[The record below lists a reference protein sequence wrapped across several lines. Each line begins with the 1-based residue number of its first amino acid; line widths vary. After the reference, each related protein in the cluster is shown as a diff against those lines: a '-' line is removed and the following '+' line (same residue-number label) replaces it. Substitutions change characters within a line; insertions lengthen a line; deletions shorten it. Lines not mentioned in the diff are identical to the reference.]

1 MKSLNE
7 YLYES
12 YMYND
17 GLITE
22 ALKVD
27 ALRDFTK
34 WVGGISSEATKKL
47 NKMCKDINRIDPDKK
62 VISDYYRDMLN
73 DMLSSNGYKLNLGDI
88 NASIAF
94 SEIDSEDVKI
104 LNGKTS
110 KQMEIRKALKNAVSY
125 DNNHIQY
132 EFGEYS
138 RVKGASGTSSIVIVK
153 DTSTGDYKYI
163 IMHDKGKVFTF
174 PDKRYSDIYL
184 WDLGLWKDQLESIPE
199 NIEDKL
205 DNNARDPE
213 YTFHD
218 ILRNAR
224 RSDPTYIYNVVKHI
238 NVAKAISAAV
248 SDMSNREYIIITTNK
263 TRQNKAIQRYDA
275 REGMIK
281 NTAEQNIELAEEN
294 RKRWKAALDALKAA
308 KAAIDLVKDVS
319 SAEPLFKRYISV
331 FSKFNGT
338 DIYNAPENR
347 GKYLELMDSFVSL
360 NNAIEYIKDAIE
372 NIKKDHRRA
381 SDSYYT
387 KKIEVAKSRFNK
399 CKKEVE
405 DLLDELS

>member
-12 YMYND
+12 YMCND
-17 GLITE
+17 ELITE
-22 ALKVD
+22 ALKND

-34 WVGGISSEATKKL
+34 WVGQISSAATAKL
-47 NKMCKDINRIDPDKK
+47 NKMCKDLNRIDPDKK
-62 VISDYYRDMLN
+62 LIGDYYRNMLN
-73 DMLSSNGYKLNLGDI
+73 DLISSNGYKLNLGDI
-88 NASIAF
+88 NTSIAF
-94 SEIDSEDVKI
+94 SEVDSEDVKI

-110 KQMEIRKALKNAVSY
+110 KQMEIRKALKEAVSY

-132 EFGEYS
+132 EFGKYS

-163 IMHDKGKVFTF
+163 LIHDKGKVFTF
-174 PDKRYSDIYL
+174 PDRRYSDIYL

-199 NIEDKL
+199 NIEDKF
-205 DNNARDPE
+205 DNDSRHPE
-213 YTFHD
+213 YTFND
-218 ILRNAR
+218 ILRNTQRA
-224 RSDPTYIYNVVKHI
+224 DPTDIYNVVKHI
-238 NVAKAISAAV
+238 SAAKAISAAV
-248 SDMSNREYIIITTNK
+248 TDMANREYIIITTNK

-281 NTAEQNIELAEEN
+281 NTAEQNIELAQEN
-294 RKRWKAALDALKAA
+294 RRRWKDALGALRAGKV
-308 KAAIDLVKDVS
+308 AIDLVKDVS

-347 GKYLELMDSFVSL
+347 AKYLELMDSFVSL
-360 NNAIEYIKDAIE
+360 NSAIEYIKDAIE
-372 NIKKDHRRA
+372 NIKYDNRRA

-399 CKKEVE
+399 YKKEVE

>member
-22 ALKVD
+22 ALKID

-34 WVGGISSEATKKL
+34 WVGQISSTATTKL
-47 NKMCKDINRIDPDKK
+47 NKMCKDLNRIDPKKK
-62 VISDYYRDMLN
+62 VISNYYRDILN
-73 DMLSSNGYKLNLGDI
+73 DIISSNGYKLNLGDI

-110 KQMEIRKALKNAVSY
+110 KQMEIRKALKNAVSA

-132 EFGEYS
+132 EFGKYS

-163 IMHDKGKVFTF
+163 LMHDKGKVFTF
-174 PDKRYSDIYL
+174 PDRRYSDIYL

-205 DNNARDPE
+205 DNDSRDPE

-218 ILRNAR
+218 ILRNAQR
-224 RSDPTYIYNVVKHI
+224 ADPTDVYNVVKHI
-238 NVAKAISAAV
+238 NVAKAIRAAV
-248 SDMSNREYIIITTNK
+248 ADMSNREYIIITTNK

-281 NTAEQNIELAEEN
+281 NTAEQNIELAQEN
-294 RKRWKAALDALKAA
+294 RKRWKAALDALRAGKAT
-308 KAAIDLVKDVS
+308 IDLVKDVS

-338 DIYNAPENR
+338 DIYNASENR
-347 GKYLELMDSFVSL
+347 AKYLELMDSFVSL
-360 NNAIEYIKDAIE
+360 NSAIEYIKDTIE

-399 CKKEVE
+399 YKKEVE

>member
-1 MKSLNE
+1 
-7 YLYES
+7 
-12 YMYND
+12 
-17 GLITE
+17 
-22 ALKVD
+22 
-27 ALRDFTK
+27 
-34 WVGGISSEATKKL
+34 
-47 NKMCKDINRIDPDKK
+47 
-62 VISDYYRDMLN
+62 
-73 DMLSSNGYKLNLGDI
+73 
-88 NASIAF
+88 
-94 SEIDSEDVKI
+94 
-104 LNGKTS
+104 
-110 KQMEIRKALKNAVSY
+110 
-125 DNNHIQY
+125 
-132 EFGEYS
+132 
-138 RVKGASGTSSIVIVK
+138 
-153 DTSTGDYKYI
+153 
-163 IMHDKGKVFTF
+163 MHDKGKVFTF
-174 PDKRYSDIYL
+174 PDRRYSDIYL

-205 DNNARDPE
+205 DNDARDPE

-224 RSDPTYIYNVVKHI
+224 RSDPTYIHNVVKHI
-238 NVAKAISAAV
+238 NAAKAISAAV

-263 TRQNKAIQRYDA
+263 TRQNKAIQRFDA

-281 NTAEQNIELAEEN
+281 NTAEQNIELAQEN
-294 RKRWKAALDALKAA
+294 RKRWKAALDTLKAA
-308 KAAIDLVKDVS
+308 KAAIDLVQDVS

>member
-12 YMYND
+12 YMCND
-17 GLITE
+17 ELITE
-22 ALKVD
+22 ALKND

-34 WVGGISSEATKKL
+34 WVGQISSAATAKL
-47 NKMCKDINRIDPDKK
+47 NKMCKDLNRIDPNKK
-62 VISDYYRDMLN
+62 LIGDYYRNMLN
-73 DMLSSNGYKLNLGDI
+73 DLISSNGYKLNLGDI
-88 NASIAF
+88 NTSIAF
-94 SEIDSEDVKI
+94 SEVDSEDVKI

-110 KQMEIRKALKNAVSY
+110 KQMEIRKALKEAVSY

-132 EFGEYS
+132 EFGKYS

-163 IMHDKGKVFTF
+163 LIHDKGKVFTF
-174 PDKRYSDIYL
+174 PDRRYSDIYL

-199 NIEDKL
+199 NIEDKF
-205 DNNARDPE
+205 DNDSRHPE
-213 YTFHD
+213 YTFND
-218 ILRNAR
+218 ILRNTQRA
-224 RSDPTYIYNVVKHI
+224 DPTDIYNVVKHI
-238 NVAKAISAAV
+238 SAAKAISAAV
-248 SDMSNREYIIITTNK
+248 TDMANREYIIITTNK

-281 NTAEQNIELAEEN
+281 NTAEQNIELAQEN
-294 RKRWKAALDALKAA
+294 RRRWKDALGALRAGKV
-308 KAAIDLVKDVS
+308 AIDLVKDVS

-347 GKYLELMDSFVSL
+347 AKYLELMDSFVSL
-360 NNAIEYIKDAIE
+360 NSAIEYIKDAIE
-372 NIKKDHRRA
+372 NIKYDNRRA

-399 CKKEVE
+399 YKKEVE

>member
-1 MKSLNE
+1 MVKTVNESNFAAEVLNAAGGVVVDMYADWCGPCKMMAPVVE
-7 YLYES
+7 ELSES
-12 YMYND
+12 MENV
-17 GLITE
+17 
-22 ALKVD
+22 K
-27 ALRDFTK
+27 FC
-34 WVGGISSEATKKL
+34 KL
-47 NKMCKDINRIDPDKK
+47 NVDTAPHVAAQYRVMSIPTFLFFKDGELAGS
-62 VISDYYRDMLN
+62 VIGGMDEESL
-73 DMLSSNGYKLNLGDI
+73 
-88 NASIAF
+88 
-94 SEIDSEDVKI
+94 EE
-104 LNGKTS
+104 
-110 KQMEIRKALKNAVSY
+110 EIRKALKEAVSA

-132 EFGEYS
+132 EFGKYS
-138 RVKGASGTSSIVIVK
+138 RIKGASGTSSIVIVK

-163 IMHDKGKVFTF
+163 LMHDKGKVFTF
-174 PDKRYSDIYL
+174 PDRRYSDIYL

-205 DNNARDPE
+205 DNNSRDPE

-218 ILRNAR
+218 ILRNAQR
-224 RSDPTYIYNVVKHI
+224 ADPTDVYNVVKHI
-238 NVAKAISAAV
+238 SVAKAVKAAV
-248 SDMSNREYIIITTNK
+248 TDMTNREYIIITTNK

-275 REGMIK
+275 REGMIE
-281 NTAEQNIELAEEN
+281 NTAEQNIELAQEN
-294 RKRWKAALDALKAA
+294 RKRWKAALDALRAG

-331 FSKFNGT
+331 FSKFDGT

-381 SDSYYT
+381 SDSYYA
-387 KKIEVAKSRFNK
+387 KKIEVAKTRFNK
-399 CKKEVE
+399 YKKEVE

>member
-1 MKSLNE
+1 MC
-7 YLYES
+7 
-12 YMYND
+12 ND
-17 GLITE
+17 ELITE
-22 ALKVD
+22 ALKND

-34 WVGGISSEATKKL
+34 WVGQISSAATAKL
-47 NKMCKDINRIDPDKK
+47 NKMCKDLNRIDPDKK
-62 VISDYYRDMLN
+62 LIGDYYRNMLN
-73 DMLSSNGYKLNLGDI
+73 DLISSNGYKLNLGDI
-88 NASIAF
+88 NTSIAF
-94 SEIDSEDVKI
+94 SEVDSEDVKI

-110 KQMEIRKALKNAVSY
+110 KQMEIRKALKEAVSY

-132 EFGEYS
+132 EFGKYS

-163 IMHDKGKVFTF
+163 LIHDKGKVFTF
-174 PDKRYSDIYL
+174 PDRRYSDIYL

-199 NIEDKL
+199 NIEDKF
-205 DNNARDPE
+205 DNDSRHPE
-213 YTFHD
+213 YTFND
-218 ILRNAR
+218 ILRNTQRA
-224 RSDPTYIYNVVKHI
+224 DPTDIYNVVKHI
-238 NVAKAISAAV
+238 SAAKAISAAV
-248 SDMSNREYIIITTNK
+248 TDMANREYIIITTNK

-281 NTAEQNIELAEEN
+281 NTAEQNIELAQEN
-294 RKRWKAALDALKAA
+294 RRRWKDALGALRAGKV
-308 KAAIDLVKDVS
+308 AIDLVKDVS

-347 GKYLELMDSFVSL
+347 AKYLELMDSFVSL
-360 NNAIEYIKDAIE
+360 NSAIEYIKDAIE
-372 NIKKDHRRA
+372 NIKYDNRRA

-399 CKKEVE
+399 YKKEVE

>member
-12 YMYND
+12 YMCND
-17 GLITE
+17 ELITE
-22 ALKVD
+22 ALKND

-34 WVGGISSEATKKL
+34 WVGQISSAATAKL
-47 NKMCKDINRIDPDKK
+47 NKMCKDLNRIDPNKK
-62 VISDYYRDMLN
+62 LIGDYYRNMLN
-73 DMLSSNGYKLNLGDI
+73 DLISSNGYKLNLGDI
-88 NASIAF
+88 NTSIAF
-94 SEIDSEDVKI
+94 SEVDSEDVKI

-110 KQMEIRKALKNAVSY
+110 KQMEIRKALKEAVSY

-132 EFGEYS
+132 EFGKYS

-163 IMHDKGKVFTF
+163 LIHDKGKVFTF
-174 PDKRYSDIYL
+174 PDRRYSDIYL

-199 NIEDKL
+199 NIEDKF
-205 DNNARDPE
+205 DNDSRHPE
-213 YTFHD
+213 YTFND
-218 ILRNAR
+218 ILRNTQRA
-224 RSDPTYIYNVVKHI
+224 DPTDIYNVVKHI
-238 NVAKAISAAV
+238 SAAKAISAAV
-248 SDMSNREYIIITTNK
+248 TDMANREYIIITTNK

-281 NTAEQNIELAEEN
+281 NTAEQNIELAQEN
-294 RKRWKAALDALKAA
+294 RRRWKDALGALRA
-308 KAAIDLVKDVS
+308 RKAAIDLVKDVS

-347 GKYLELMDSFVSL
+347 AKYLELMDSFVSL

-372 NIKKDHRRA
+372 NIKYDNRRA

-399 CKKEVE
+399 YKKEVE

>member
-12 YMYND
+12 YMCND

-22 ALKVD
+22 ALKND

-47 NKMCKDINRIDPDKK
+47 NKMCKDINRIDPHKK

-73 DMLSSNGYKLNLGDI
+73 DILSSNGYKLNLGDI

-110 KQMEIRKALKNAVSY
+110 KQMEIRKALKNAVSA

-163 IMHDKGKVFTF
+163 LMHDKGKVFTF
-174 PDKRYSDIYL
+174 SDRRYSDIYL

-199 NIEDKL
+199 SIEDKL
-205 DNNARDPE
+205 DNDSRDPE
-213 YTFHD
+213 YTFND
-218 ILRNAR
+218 ILRNAQR
-224 RSDPTYIYNVVKHI
+224 ADPTDVYNVVKHI
-238 NVAKAISAAV
+238 NVAKAIRAAV
-248 SDMSNREYIIITTNK
+248 ADMSNREYIIITTNK
-263 TRQNKAIQRYDA
+263 IRDTKAIQRFDA
-275 REGMIK
+275 RLGMIK
-281 NTAEQNIELAEEN
+281 NTAEQNYRLALKN
-294 RKRWKAALDALKAA
+294 RRRWKDTINILRAKKAS
-308 KAAIDLVKDVS
+308 KELIDDVS
-319 SAEPLFKRYISV
+319 SAEPLFKRYTDV

-338 DIYNAPENR
+338 DITNASENR
-347 GKYLELMDSFVSL
+347 SKILELMDSFVSL
-360 NNAIEYIKDAIE
+360 NNAIEFIKDIVE
-372 NIKKDHRRA
+372 SVEDDDRRM
-381 SDSYYT
+381 STDDYDNQ
-387 KKIEVAKSRFNK
+387 IEVAKSKFNK
-399 CKKEVE
+399 YKKEVE